1 MLSNW
6 AAGVILVGLGMVLL
20 FIFFAARVPTSSG
33 VSSISLFWDFGVT
46 TLTVVVFLGAMG
58 GLVSVQQRLQ
68 NASDAGDQLYN
79 VAELM
84 HAKGVL
90 VSAVSGAT
98 FAAVL
103 YLLITAGL
111 LEGGLFPELRTPLH
125 DGRTSPAASPT
136 AGDAPAV
143 SSPAGTSQG
152 QTQQTGISFVQ
163 FLLQTSPQSASDY
176 AKLMIWSC
184 LAGFA
189 ERLVPDP
196 LSRVVA
202 RKETEPKATT

>member
-1 MLSNW
+1 
-6 AAGVILVGLGMVLL
+6 
-20 FIFFAARVPTSSG
+20 
-33 VSSISLFWDFGVT
+33 
-46 TLTVVVFLGAMG
+46 LTVVVFLGAMG
-58 GLVSVQQRLQ
+58 GLVSVQQCLQ
-68 NASDAGDQLYN
+68 NASDPGDQLYN
-79 VAELM
+79 VSELM
-84 HAKGVL
+84 HAKSIL

-111 LEGGLFPELRTPLH
+111 LEGSLFPELRTPFH
-125 DGRTSPAASPT
+125 DRRTSPAVSPT
-136 AGDAPAV
+136 ARDAPAA

-176 AKLMIWSC
+176 AKLMIWSF

-189 ERLVPDP
+189 ERLIPDT

-202 RKETEPKATT
+202 RKETETKAST